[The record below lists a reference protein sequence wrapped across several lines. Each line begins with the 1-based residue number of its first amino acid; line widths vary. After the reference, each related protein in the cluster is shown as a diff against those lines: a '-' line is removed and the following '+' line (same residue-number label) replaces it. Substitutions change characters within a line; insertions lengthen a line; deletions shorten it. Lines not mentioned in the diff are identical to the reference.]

1 MSNQSDS
8 SDKSRPEGF
17 ANPDSFLPGET
28 PPFDFIVESINDS
41 ILVCDLRGAI
51 TYVNRRFAKLI
62 AYDRQQLVDGMTI
75 FDVVTPKGAQ
85 QLKELLSK
93 RQEGGEESDSD
104 WQYELELKRQDGSV
118 ATGLINTTPIKGED
132 GAYTGTIAAITDI
145 TERKEAEEA
154 LRAARA
160 ELEERVKQR
169 TAELE
174 KANEAMQREVETRRL
189 AETKALEAS
198 KAKSA
203 FLANMSHELRTPLN
217 AVLGYTELIDED
229 INLFLSGDDPELP
242 AESIQND
249 LHKIH
254 RAATHLLAI
263 INDILDLSK
272 VEAGRMDL
280 HHDTFEFGDLLDE
293 IAETISPLV
302 TTNNNELNVEIDDSL
317 GTVTTDR
324 TKLKQVLLNLASN
337 ASKFTSD
344 GTVTIK
350 AKLDESGPR
359 GCAVVEVSDTG
370 VGIAQDKLEDLF
382 APFTQADSSTTREY
396 GGTGLGLTIC
406 KRFCELMGGE
416 ISAESEKGVGSTFSV
431 RIPVDSKQVSQDPAP
446 SEVEWS
452 EEHGVPHVGDAEDT
466 LVLVIDDDA
475 DVHELMRRF
484 LVSRGY
490 QVISAYGG
498 DQGLEYARKLQPDI
512 ITLDVMMPGRDGWS
526 VLTEIKSDDELA
538 EIPIVIVSMI
548 NDRNI
553 GYALGASEY
562 LVKPIQRDRLVG
574 TLSRFRSKSAE
585 GSVLVVE
592 DEADTREMVRRHL
605 DRAGWQ
611 VETAENGRVAL
622 ERLEEGLVPDVVV
635 LDLMMPEVDGFEVAA
650 TMRQKPDWAD
660 IPIVVLTA
668 MDLSDADHA
677 QLRDSV
683 SRILQKGSTSIDS
696 VVDHILEALD
706 SKAAAPVA

>member
-1 MSNQSDS
+1 MSSHSDS
-8 SDKSRPEGF
+8 SDGSRPEGF

-62 AYDRQQLVDGMTI
+62 GYERQQLVDGMTI

-93 RQEGGEESDSD
+93 RQEGGDEADSD
-104 WQYELELKRQDGSV
+104 WQYELELKRPDGAV
-118 ATGLINTTPIKGED
+118 ATGLINTTPIKNDDGE
-132 GAYTGTIAAITDI
+132 YTGTIAAITDI

-160 ELEERVKQR
+160 ELEERVKER
-169 TAELE
+169 TLKLE
-174 KANEAMQREVETRRL
+174 HANEALQTEVETRRH

-229 INLFLSGDDPELP
+229 INLFLNGDDSELP
-242 AESIQND
+242 AESIQKD

-280 HHDTFEFGDLLDE
+280 HHDTFEFGQLLQE

-302 TTNNNELNVEIDDSL
+302 ANNYNELTVDLDDELS
-317 GTVTTDR
+317 TVTTDR

-344 GTVTIK
+344 GEVTL
-350 AKLDESGPR
+350 AATLDTSGTRP
-359 GCAVVEVSDTG
+359 CVVVDVTDTG
-370 VGIAQDKLEDLF
+370 VGIPQEKLESLF

-416 ISAESEKGVGSTFSV
+416 ISVQSEVGVGSTFSV
-431 RIPVDSKQVSQDPAP
+431 RIPIDSKQVRDEVTPAKI
-446 SEVEWS
+446 EWS

-466 LVLVIDDDA
+466 LVLVIDDDS

-490 QVISAYGG
+490 QVISAYSG
-498 DQGLEYARKLQPDI
+498 DQGIEYARKLDPDI

-526 VLTEIKSDDELA
+526 VLTELKSDDELA
-538 EIPIVIVSMI
+538 QIPIVIVSMI

-562 LVKPIQRDRLVG
+562 LVKPIQRERLVD
-574 TLSRFRSKSAE
+574 TLSRFRATSAE
-585 GSVLVVE
+585 GTVLVVE
-592 DEADTREMVRRHL
+592 DEDDTRDMVRRHL

-611 VETAENGRVAL
+611 VETAENGNVAL
-622 ERLEEGLVPDVVV
+622 EKLGDGLIPDVVV

-650 TMRQKPDWAD
+650 RMRQNPDWAE

-668 MDLSDADHA
+668 MDLTEADHA

-683 SRILQKGSTSIDS
+683 SRILQKGSTSIDK
-696 VVDHILEALD
+696 VVDYILAALD
-706 SKAAAPVA
+706 SKAAAPAT